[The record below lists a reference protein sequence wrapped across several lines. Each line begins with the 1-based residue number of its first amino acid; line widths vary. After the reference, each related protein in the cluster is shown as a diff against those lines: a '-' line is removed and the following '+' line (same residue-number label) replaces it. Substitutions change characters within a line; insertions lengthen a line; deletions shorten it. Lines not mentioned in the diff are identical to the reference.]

1 MFFNGDGRSRQVFKA
16 GVQDRCSRQVHPEAC
31 VGVSLQTPPSL
42 SSVQAPG
49 LACSC
54 EPDVGSLA
62 GGEPVLR
69 QWRKSC
75 QFPRKCELRG
85 AGTPVTSGQEACRP
99 QTLCTEGGGRAGPV
113 SGAGRWPWRPW
124 VPLSG
129 FCGVD
134 CYLGVTAEG
143 GRYFLAARVSSFRP
157 ADAVQASWAPFWGD
171 VCRSGRG

>member
-1 MFFNGDGRSRQVFKA
+1 MFFNGDGRSRWDTRT
-16 GVQDRCSRQVHPEAC
+16 GVQGRCTQRPALGSPCKRLPLCPQSRRLGSRVH
-31 VGVSLQTPPSL
+31 VN
-42 SSVQAPG
+42 
-49 LACSC
+49 
-54 EPDVGSLA
+54 PDVGSLA

-75 QFPRKCELRG
+75 QFPRKCERRG

-99 QTLCTEGGGRAGPV
+99 QTWCTEGGGRAGPV

-134 CYLGVTAEG
+134 CYLVVTAEG
-143 GRYFLAARVSSFRP
+143 GRYFLAARVSCFRP
-157 ADAVQASWAPFWGD
+157 ADAVQAGRAPFWGD